1 MSYCTVINCM
11 DGRVQRPALDW
22 RDRTIR
28 CRRVDS
34 ITESGVNGLWIRPLG
49 SEAFANRLEQL
60 TGRTLDKGSASRS
73 FRDNWCILGIRN
85 SELRTPAAA
94 PEPFGR
100 CGGAYSGLGPNST
113 SACWSS
119 AT

>member
-34 ITESGVNGLWIRPLG
+34 ITESGVNGLWIDEWALRERARP
-49 SEAFANRLEQL
+49 SQE
-60 TGRTLDKGSASRS
+60 
-73 FRDNWCILGIRN
+73 
-85 SELRTPAAA
+85 
-94 PEPFGR
+94 
-100 CGGAYSGLGPNST
+100 
-113 SACWSS
+113 
-119 AT
+119 